1 MRLDKTSKS
10 TRCQT
15 SPPLSFLPPPVF
27 SFHKIMRALLLVA
40 YLLPTLSFTPTPQHV
55 QMHTKCNRVG
65 AITLLSASA
74 PRNKNH
80 EDDAII
86 SRRNALSHVAS
97 AAMGICSTI
106 ITNDLA
112 NADVAT
118 KAELSVTS
126 KVSTSPP
133 KSSAPTV
140 LAPPK
145 NNKLENPGDTKNCKD
160 FASYKEAKAW
170 FDKYYDEYGDVA
182 KLDKNNNLI
191 PCESLPGAP
200 SNLKTE
206 K

>member
-1 MRLDKTSKS
+1 
-10 TRCQT
+10 
-15 SPPLSFLPPPVF
+15 
-27 SFHKIMRALLLVA
+27 MRALLLVA

-55 QMHTKCNRVG
+55 QMHIKCNRVG
-65 AITLLSASA
+65 AITLLSVSA

-80 EDDAII
+80 DEDDSII

-106 ITNDLA
+106 FTNDLA